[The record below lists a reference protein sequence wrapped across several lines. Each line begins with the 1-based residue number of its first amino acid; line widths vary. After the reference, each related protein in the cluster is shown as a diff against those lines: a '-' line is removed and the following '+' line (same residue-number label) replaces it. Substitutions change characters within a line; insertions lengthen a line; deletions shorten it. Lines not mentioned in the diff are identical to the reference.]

1 MSLRSKLRSLLH
13 SAAPEQEEEKEP
25 VQAAPEVE
33 RPAPPPPV
41 VLDPDLVDL
50 PREHPIFRLHQLTEA
65 NAEWLPAPGLRLDP
79 DGVLP
84 PEVVKREKGRVRG
97 SLNKICSDR
106 MKEITRRE
114 AAAQRAAQAPPGA
127 KSQEPPP
134 PLDAEA
140 HVFLSSDYL

>member
-65 NAEWLPAPGLRLDP
+65 NAEWLPAPSLRLDP

-97 SLNKICSDR
+97 
-106 MKEITRRE
+106 TRRPMSSS
-114 AAAQRAAQAPPGA
+114 RRTTCMPGC
-127 KSQEPPP
+127 
-134 PLDAEA
+134 
-140 HVFLSSDYL
+140 